1 MYLAHFGLREFP
13 FSLTP
18 DIVFAYQAKT
28 HQEGLNTLLLALQGG
43 EGFIKVTGEV
53 GTGKTLLCR
62 TLLDRLGGPDSGT
75 VTAYIPNPSL
85 HSHQMLRHLALELGV
100 RARQM
105 REEPDLYDAVERKLL
120 ALADLGKRVVLC
132 IDEAQ
137 ALPVETLE
145 SLRLLSNLETSKHK
159 LIQIVLFGQP
169 ELNEMLERQSLRSL
183 ASRIAFSARLAPL
196 PLGDLSSYLRHR
208 LIVAGWAGPDLFSA
222 AANRLLWLGSGGVPR
237 RAPARHRC
245 GLHLHRLLLCLL
257 PLLPVPLHPGA
268 PLSNT
273 SLRSSTMQRCV
284 HVLAARVRMKSIIA
298 LSILYCVLYWA
309 ARKRR
314 VTST

>member
-120 ALADLGKRVVLC
+120 ALAGLGKRVVLC

-237 RAPARHRC
+237 RANAMAHKALMLAFGEGHRHVDA
-245 GLHLHRLLLCLL
+245 GLAWRAWRDAESL
-257 PLLPVPLHPGA
+257 PRA
-268 PLSNT
+268 
-273 SLRSSTMQRCV
+273 LRSMVGSTLSL
-284 HVLAARVRMKSIIA
+284 LAGAWFGRAPMGA
-298 LSILYCVLYWA
+298 
-309 ARKRR
+309 
-314 VTST
+314 TS

>member
-145 SLRLLSNLETSKHK
+145 SLRLLSNLETGKHK

-237 RAPARHRC
+237 RANAMAHKALMLAFGEGHRQVDA
-245 GLHLHRLLLCLL
+245 GLAWRAWRDAESL
-257 PLLPVPLHPGA
+257 PRA
-268 PLSNT
+268 
-273 SLRSSTMQRCV
+273 LRSMVGSTLSL
-284 HVLAARVRMKSIIA
+284 LAGAWFGRAPMGA
-298 LSILYCVLYWA
+298 
-309 ARKRR
+309 
-314 VTST
+314 TS